1 VGDPKLIMNKKEK
14 SFETLMGELES
25 LVAKLEGEELNL
37 DDAIDHNEE
46 ALKLIKVCRERL
58 DAAKQKI
65 DKLVQ
70 GSDGDWETEKLD

>member
-1 VGDPKLIMNKKEK
+1 MNKKEK